1 MPLWC
6 WKRLIWTI
14 VGKRFESEYD
24 EAERILKMNLSRRLL
39 EEDEELI
46 DFSPDAVPNEVREW
60 LAATFTKQHLQ
71 RQKLKFKSVANAIR
85 TGIKFDK

>member
-1 MPLWC
+1 MKIIRDTL
-6 WKRLIWTI
+6 
-14 VGKRFESEYD
+14 F
-24 EAERILKMNLSRRLL
+24 SRRLL
-39 EEDEELI
+39 EEDEDLV

-71 RQKLKFKSVANAIR
+71 KQKLKFKSVANAIR